1 MAHLSMGAA
10 PTEYFSLLAPTTDV
24 SGPQPLRKAAYGV
37 WHISGTVVPQ
47 ISHTNKL
54 LPIPYSLSWF
64 HVSTLLS
71 SCRLMAE
78 PLQRPRSCVSNFVTL
93 SNQGRHLN
101 AIRAGERA
109 ALRMVCSTWHK
120 QACTSARKCTHVTR
134 TRAHTQKTTS
144 GGAFRNQ
151 ELQIALN
158 ASAERSGRRERERE
172 RYGQRK
178 RGAGKERTSIEISRS
193 RGDKGVLTC
202 SQHFLCEH
210 QALVKR
216 TGLVRASGTS
226 EKNRT
231 KQGDKESHARASM
244 CVCVC
249 VCVCVCDLPP
259 SWAHVSAT
267 RILLQ

>member
-1 MAHLSMGAA
+1 MSGA
-10 PTEYFSLLAPTTDV
+10 
-24 SGPQPLRKAAYGV
+24 QPLRKAAYGV

-78 PLQRPRSCVSNFVTL
+78 PLQRPRSCASNFVTL

-120 QACTSARKCTHVTR
+120 QACTSVCKCTHVTR

-216 TGLVRASGTS
+216 TGLAYKTGGQRIACTC
-226 EKNRT
+226 K
-231 KQGDKESHARASM
+231 H
-244 CVCVC
+244 VCVNNTAC
-249 VCVCVCDLPP
+249 AVDER
-259 SWAHVSAT
+259 AHWQAPHQHSCSST
-267 RILLQ
+267 TSKHRRRP